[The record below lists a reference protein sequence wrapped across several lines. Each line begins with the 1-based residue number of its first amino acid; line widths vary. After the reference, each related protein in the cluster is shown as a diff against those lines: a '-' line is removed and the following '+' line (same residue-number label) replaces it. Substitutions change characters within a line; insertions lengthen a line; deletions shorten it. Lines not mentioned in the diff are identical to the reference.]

1 MKPAPFAYV
10 RAGTL
15 DDAIRVL
22 DERGD
27 SARIL
32 AGGQSLMA
40 TLNMRLSAPEVLVD
54 IGRVAGLAGIEDA
67 GDHLRIGA
75 MTRHVDV
82 ETSGLVADH
91 APLLASAMP
100 HIAHPAI
107 RNRGTFGGSIAFAD
121 PAAELPACAVALGA
135 RMSIAG
141 RDGTRTVEAD
151 AFFRGLYETAVG
163 PGEILTA
170 VEVPKIAPGWRSGF
184 MELARRH
191 GDYAIIGLAAHVA
204 VEGGRFGV
212 GRLVFFGAGD
222 RPVSAART
230 AALLEGEAWSD
241 ALAARLADFA
251 EGGARSLRGPQR
263 RRRDAAAS
271 RGSARQADAR
281 AARLG
286 LRGTPMETH
295 VDVSMR
301 VNGSAVTRRVE
312 ARMNLVDFL
321 REELGLTGSHVGCE
335 HGVCGAC
342 TVRVDGRIVR
352 GCLTVAA
359 QADGADVWT
368 IEGLSDTGEI
378 RVLQDAFVERN
389 ALQCGYCTPGMLL
402 TAAELL
408 ARRPDADRA
417 EIRRF
422 ISGNYCRCTGYEA
435 IVDAVE
441 TARGSQGGDA
451 P

>member
-27 SARIL
+27 GARIL

-54 IGRVAGLAGIEDA
+54 IGRVADLAGIEDA
-67 GDHLRIGA
+67 GDTLRIGA

-82 ETSGLVADH
+82 ETSGLVADY

-151 AFFRGLYETAVG
+151 SFFRGLYETAVG

-170 VEVPKIAPGWRSGF
+170 VEVPKIAPGWKSGF

-191 GDYAIIGLAAHVA
+191 GDYAIIGLAAHVEI
-204 VEGGRFGV
+204 EGGRFGA

-241 ALAARLADFA
+241 ALADQLAA
-251 EGGARSLRGPQR
+251 SLKEELDPFEDLNA
-263 RRRDAAAS
+263 DAAMRRHLAGVLVK
-271 RGSARQADAR
+271 RTLAPLAAD
-281 AARLG
+281 
-286 LRGTPMETH
+286 
-295 VDVSMR
+295 
-301 VNGSAVTRRVE
+301 
-312 ARMNLVDFL
+312 
-321 REELGLTGSHVGCE
+321 
-335 HGVCGAC
+335 
-342 TVRVDGRIVR
+342 
-352 GCLTVAA
+352 
-359 QADGADVWT
+359 
-368 IEGLSDTGEI
+368 
-378 RVLQDAFVERN
+378 
-389 ALQCGYCTPGMLL
+389 
-402 TAAELL
+402 
-408 ARRPDADRA
+408 
-417 EIRRF
+417 
-422 ISGNYCRCTGYEA
+422 
-435 IVDAVE
+435 
-441 TARGSQGGDA
+441 
-451 P
+451 